1 MKIKENH
8 DIAVLE
14 MGISD
19 FNEMNVLSK
28 IAKPDVCVITNI
40 GLLCLIAFIYQ
51 KICSAYNMQVDVSYL
66 WLSVTAVVL
75 TLASIAGDLIASVI
89 KRQIGIKDYGKLI
102 PGHGGIMD
110 RFDSILLTA
119 PALYVMSSFVKFI
132 N

>member
-1 MKIKENH
+1 
-8 DIAVLE
+8 
-14 MGISD
+14 
-19 FNEMNVLSK
+19 
-28 IAKPDVCVITNI
+28 
-40 GLLCLIAFIYQ
+40 
-51 KICSAYNMQVDVSYL
+51 MQVDVSYL